1 MQEDQEEDECV
12 SSQCTTEFADMAQF
26 RYRLFF
32 CGVVLFV
39 RVWAKTWP

>member
-1 MQEDQEEDECV
+1 MQVDQEEDECV

-32 CGVVLFV
+32 CGVMLFV